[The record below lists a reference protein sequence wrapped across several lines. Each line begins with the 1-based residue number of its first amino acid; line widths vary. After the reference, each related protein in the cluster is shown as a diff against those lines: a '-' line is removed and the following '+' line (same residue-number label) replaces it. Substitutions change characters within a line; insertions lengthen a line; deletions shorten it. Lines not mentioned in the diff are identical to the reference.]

1 MAAKTGPVAG
11 HDPEAGN
18 DHVNEALPDASLAAC
33 PNCDLLQRLPAVA
46 PGETASCPRCET
58 ELHRRPQDALNR
70 TLALAVAAAVL
81 CLIANLVP
89 MLGLTVAGH
98 QSFTTISG
106 GAVKLWANGEKIVAL
121 LVLFAAVFAPALQIG
136 FLLIVLAGV
145 HCRCPPFWL
154 GRLLRHHPFT
164 RTWSMLEVMLLGVL
178 VALTKIAEFA
188 TVVPGLALFAVGG
201 LVLVTTAMQ
210 RSFDPQEVWKR
221 IEWMHPAARA
231 PHQANF
237 VKETA
242 L

>member
-1 MAAKTGPVAG
+1 MTANTNPPAA
-11 HDPEAGN
+11 DYPEAGN
-18 DHVNEALPDASLAAC
+18 YHVNKALPDSSLAAC
-33 PNCDLLQRLPAVA
+33 PNCDLLQQLPAVA
-46 PGETASCPRCET
+46 PGEIACCPRCET
-58 ELHRRPQDALNR
+58 ELRRRPKDALNR

-81 CLIANLVP
+81 CIIANTVP

-106 GAVKLWANGEKIVAL
+106 GAVKLWGNGEKIVAV
-121 LVLFAAVFAPALQIG
+121 LVLFAAVFAPALQIS

-145 HCRCPPFWL
+145 HSRRPPFWL
-154 GRLLRHHPFT
+154 GVLLRHHPFT

-201 LVLVTTAMQ
+201 LVFVTTAMQ
-210 RSFDPQEVWKR
+210 RSFDPQEVWNR
-221 IEWMHPAARA
+221 IEWMHPMARA
-231 PHQANF
+231 SQDANL